1 MPPDCEPEGDAD
13 LYGLGVRIASYISW
27 FTTVVAYHKWPDKT
41 IDSLM
46 VNCILQFSLLVA
58 TIYKIAAHTAH
69 TGEVFLMTFFGAG
82 GGFAIMIE
90 TLIEKKTSGFG
101 STKFAE
107 FLRALLLL
115 AYGVLSVW
123 FWYRGRDVL
132 VGFLTPVDVDIG

>member
-1 MPPDCEPEGDAD
+1 MQADCKPQGDAD

-41 IDSLM
+41 IDSLV
-46 VNCILQFSLLVA
+46 VNCILQLSLLVA
-58 TIYKIAAHTAH
+58 TIHKITTNTAH

-90 TLIEKKTSGFG
+90 TLIETKTLGFG

-115 AYGVLSVW
+115 AYSVLSVW
-123 FWYRGRDVL
+123 FWYRGRHVL
-132 VGFLTPVDVDIG
+132 VGS